1 MVRNYRQEYDR
12 YQGTEEQK
20 KRRAMRNKAR
30 RQAMKKGQVRKG
42 DGKDVHHKDGNP
54 MNNKAGNTYI
64 RSASSNRSFPRNKK
78 AQKR

>member
-12 YQGTEEQK
+12 YQGTAKQK